1 MNRRIAFGVLL
12 LILLTTITSQQKII
26 ISKFNLNKIEVENN
40 FLIEKKEIKKLLY
53 PIYDKNLLFISN
65 KKIKLL
71 LMQNSFIE
79 SFKVKKK
86 YPNTLKIRLF
96 EKKPIAILIFKKR
109 KFYLSDKI
117 ELIEFKNL
125 QNYKNLPYVFGNRE
139 DFKIFYSNLKKSN
152 FPSGLIDKYV
162 YHESNRWDLETV
174 DSKIIK
180 LPIENYIESLEN
192 YFNLMNKNNFKKYEV
207 FDYRIN
213 DQLILK

>member
-96 EKKPIAILIFKKR
+96 EKKPIAILIFKKK

-152 FPSGLIDKYV
+152 FPSSLIDKYV

>member
-40 FLIEKKEIKKLLY
+40 FLIEKKEIKKLLH

-96 EKKPIAILIFKKR
+96 EKKPIAILIFKKK

-152 FPSGLIDKYV
+152 FPSSLIDKYV